1 MSNGDEEHP
10 KLDEATEAPA
20 PERTST
26 HDEGLPEI
34 DDEMAAVLDEA
45 DMRDLLKSA
54 LAPPPGSV
62 APSILPGVQKKLRR
76 RSRGKFY
83 GDGWSTAKAPRST
96 YLVTS
101 ILMLVLIGFVF
112 LVLIPWGSGALP

>member
-1 MSNGDEEHP
+1 MSEADKRPDPEEAAAKP
-10 KLDEATEAPA
+10 SE
-20 PERTST
+20 PEM
-26 HDEGLPEI
+26 PEI
-34 DDEMAAVLDEA
+34 DDEMAGVLDEV

-62 APSILPGVQKKLRR
+62 APQILPGVQKKLRK

-83 GDGWSTAKAPRST
+83 GDGWSTARAPRQT

-101 ILMLVLIGFVF
+101 VLMLVLIGFVF

>member
-1 MSNGDEEHP
+1 MSENEKRPDLEEP
-10 KLDEATEAPA
+10 ATKAEPGA
-20 PERTST
+20 
-26 HDEGLPEI
+26 DLPEI

-62 APSILPGVQKKLRR
+62 APSILPGVQKKLRK
-76 RSRGKFY
+76 RSHGKFY
-83 GDGWSTAKAPRST
+83 GDGWSTARAPRQT

-101 ILMLVLIGFVF
+101 LVMLALIALVF